1 MSVFHLLRLL
11 AGQLWI
17 GAIVTSFSR
26 LILQDITLLVSNKIL
41 IRAFGQL
48 DLLGKYFV
56 GVDLLLLL
64 DITNALLAQNIV
76 LRHGLGR

>member
-1 MSVFHLLRLL
+1 M
-11 AGQLWI
+11 WI

-26 LILQDITLLVSNKIL
+26 LILQDIALLVSSKIL
-41 IRAFGQL
+41 TRAFRQL